1 MISPRRLAA
10 LCAKESRQIARD
22 PSSVIIALVLPLIL
36 LVIFGYGINLDST
49 RIILGLCDEDGG
61 AEAAALGA
69 HISGSGYF
77 DVRRGSH
84 AELDALPTQIGRA
97 SCRERV

>member
-36 LVIFGYGINLDST
+36 LIIFGYGINLDST
-49 RIILGLCDEDGG
+49 RIV
-61 AEAAALGA
+61 AEA
-69 HISGSGYF
+69 IPNPSWSNT
-77 DVRRGSH
+77 VK
-84 AELDALPTQIGRA
+84 I
-97 SCRERV
+97 

>member
-10 LCAKESRQIARD
+10 LCAKESRQID

-49 RIILGLCDEDGG
+49 RIV
-61 AEAAALGA
+61 AEA
-69 HISGSGYF
+69 IPNPSWSNT
-77 DVRRGSH
+77 VK
-84 AELDALPTQIGRA
+84 I
-97 SCRERV
+97 